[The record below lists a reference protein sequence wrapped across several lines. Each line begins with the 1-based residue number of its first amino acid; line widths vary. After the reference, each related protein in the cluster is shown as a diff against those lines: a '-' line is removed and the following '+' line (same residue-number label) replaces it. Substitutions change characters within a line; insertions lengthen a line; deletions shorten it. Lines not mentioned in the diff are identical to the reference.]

1 MFSEGKCNFL
11 TTVLQKGLLL
21 GKVCNMQQKH
31 TWPPSVY
38 SVVAA
43 CMVTVLYPKP
53 NRLKGLVSM
62 SIKMDSII
70 ISYYYILLVCNERS
84 LNNTG
89 KLPGE

>member
-1 MFSEGKCNFL
+1 MQLFDHCAVQPKEAS
-11 TTVLQKGLLL
+11 LL

-38 SVVAA
+38 CVEVAW
-43 CMVTVLYPKP
+43 MVTVLYPKP